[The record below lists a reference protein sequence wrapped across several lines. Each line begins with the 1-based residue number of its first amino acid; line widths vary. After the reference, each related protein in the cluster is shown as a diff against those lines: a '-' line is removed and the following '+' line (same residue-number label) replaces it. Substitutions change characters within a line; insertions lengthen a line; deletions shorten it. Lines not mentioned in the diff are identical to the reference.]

1 MATIYDLYLKGYV
14 GDWNFSPSI
23 VDYVLDKRKDKKV
36 CVLIDSLGG
45 RVDSAIS
52 ISTAFKRHGDVHC
65 HYVGMNA
72 SAATIASMGAKRVTI
87 DTHALFLVHKCMFT
101 VFEWDM
107 MNADEL
113 DQHIKS
119 LQKTKADAATIDG
132 VIAGLY
138 ASRCK
143 KPKDE
148 LLALMKEG
156 AWLTAQQALEW
167 GFVDE
172 ITDNVEDEAPVLTAE
187 IKQFIAEAGLPKPP
201 VMPMG
206 SRSLLEK
213 FLQLFSQLNRSD
225 AKQSPDTNSHTD
237 MSDTN
242 TQTPAAQ
249 AQQPQTPAVQAQQ
262 PQTPA
267 AQSQQPAKD
276 HVTGADLQA
285 RLDASEKKLA
295 DLETKYADAL
305 AKIAD
310 LEKQPGDDT
319 NPVIDSTSKPKNGDD
334 DGPSDNPVADAFEL
348 LKILG

>member
-14 GDWNFSPSI
+14 GDWNFLPSI
-23 VDYVLDKRKDKKV
+23 VDYVLDKHKDKKV

-52 ISTAFKRHGDVHC
+52 ISTAFKLHGDVHC

-87 DTHALFLVHKCMFT
+87 DANALFLVHKCMFT

-113 DQHIKS
+113 EQHIKS

-172 ITDNVEDEAPVLTAE
+172 ITDNIEDEAPILTAE

-213 FLQLFSQLNRSD
+213 FIRLFSQPNQSD
-225 AKQSPDTNSHTD
+225 GKQSPDTNSHSD

-242 TQTPAAQ
+242 TQTHAAQ
-249 AQQPQTPAVQAQQ
+249 AQQPQTPAPKAQE
-262 PQTPA
+262 
-267 AQSQQPAKD
+267 PAKD
-276 HVTGADLQA
+276 HVTGADIQA

-295 DLETKYADAL
+295 DLETKYAEAL
-305 AKIAD
+305 AKIAE
-310 LEKQPGDDT
+310 LEKQPGDNT

-334 DGPSDNPVADAFEL
+334 DGPSDNPVADAFAI